1 MKTNILLTIGAVTLA
16 AFTFSATATD
26 VLLSPRAAGNQTRVV
41 PAAPAVS
48 VNYLAPASALLAPR
62 AAANQ
67 AKIVAGTTLPI
78 AKCMMASGFVSARN
92 VWQAEMLSGGK
103 RWRSQPET
111 CQPRCAAA
119 VATLGASVPL
129 RPVISNRMS

>member
-1 MKTNILLTIGAVTLA
+1 MKTNILPALCAVTLA

-78 AKCMMASGFVSARN
+78 AKCTAIGSPRQVTAAGMAARTGCCGMTL
-92 VWQAEMLSGGK
+92 AACPTMATCGK
-103 RWRSQPET
+103 
-111 CQPRCAAA
+111 
-119 VATLGASVPL
+119 
-129 RPVISNRMS
+129 